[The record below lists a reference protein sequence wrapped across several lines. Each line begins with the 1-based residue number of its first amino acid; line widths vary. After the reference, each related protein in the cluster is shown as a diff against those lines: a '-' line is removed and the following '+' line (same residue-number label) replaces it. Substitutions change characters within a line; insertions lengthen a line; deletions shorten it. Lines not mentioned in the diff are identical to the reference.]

1 VQQLVAQP
9 LQWSSIAQTSNQT
22 SVRQERLTTFT
33 QRCDS
38 PSVRPIDNAPSGF
51 LLLPD
56 DSL

>member
-22 SVRQERLTTFT
+22 CVRQGRLTTFT
-33 QRCDS
+33 SGVTRHRC
-38 PSVRPIDNAPSGF
+38 PINNAPSGF
-51 LLLPD
+51 LLPPD